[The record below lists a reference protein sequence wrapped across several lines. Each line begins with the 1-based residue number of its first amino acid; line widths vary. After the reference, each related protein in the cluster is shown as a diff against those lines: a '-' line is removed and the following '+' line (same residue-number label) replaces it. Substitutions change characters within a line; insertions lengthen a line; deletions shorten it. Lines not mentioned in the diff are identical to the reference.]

1 MGLLQSCFPRKPEA
15 LAVCTCF
22 SAGGRKR
29 GGAVHLSV
37 ARPAPGFLPA
47 GLLSLRSSPQR
58 LILGAVGRLCGW
70 SSQEQSVDALAA
82 WLCLVLELGAQGQR
96 CCWPWR
102 GGVWRRVLP
111 VSAWGCFQH
120 RSQTSPSSSWLAI
133 GQPGPSS
140 CRQGKEK

>member
-1 MGLLQSCFPRKPEA
+1 M
-15 LAVCTCF
+15 
-22 SAGGRKR
+22 
-29 GGAVHLSV
+29 
-37 ARPAPGFLPA
+37 
-47 GLLSLRSSPQR
+47 
-58 LILGAVGRLCGW
+58 W
-70 SSQEQSVDALAA
+70 MEQSVDALAV

-102 GGVWRRVLP
+102 GVVWRRVLP

-120 RSQTSPSSSWLAI
+120 RSQTSPSSFWLAI